1 MEKEIYLTYYPED
14 KEIHIWL
21 TPSDETKI
29 DSQYDNGIS
38 NQEKIMTLEHEQF
51 FELYNT
57 LAQVNIKE
65 FLENNGAQ
73 QCTASSGVDEK
84 NQHGVAHNDGLQDEQ
99 KREDFSPSSAPGD
112 GDTDGATFEIAFG
125 GFNDKVHFQ
134 LQVHKTNMEKRKV
147 KKLCEAVKRI
157 LEIAEIDKN
166 EYENDF

>member
-38 NQEKIMTLEHEQF
+38 NQEKIMTLEHGQF

-65 FLENNGAQ
+65 FLDNI
-73 QCTASSGVDEK
+73 
-84 NQHGVAHNDGLQDEQ
+84 
-99 KREDFSPSSAPGD
+99 EDDSAGE
-112 GDTDGATFEIAFG
+112 DGAVFEIAFG
-125 GFNDKVHFQ
+125 GLSDKVH
-134 LQVHKTNMEKRKV
+134 LELNVTKDNMEQRKV
-147 KKLCEAVKRI
+147 KTICDIVKRI
-157 LEIAEIDKN
+157 LEIAGIDKK
-166 EYENDF
+166 EYENDFEFEGENNG